1 MDENLDRILCSDQDV
16 VPSSAFVRNVMA
28 VVRHD
33 ASTPGPIPFPWRR
46 VVPGLVICAVA
57 LTALLVV
64 AVIQFS
70 GGAVARPVPRVFVN
84 IVENANRV
92 GLGWIGLGLVA
103 SFVPTRL
110 VSARI

>member
-1 MDENLDRILCSDQDV
+1 MSWRLCDMK
-16 VPSSAFVRNVMA
+16 PRFR
-28 VVRHD
+28 
-33 ASTPGPIPFPWRR
+33 GPIPFPWRR

-92 GLGWIGLGLVA
+92 GLDWARARCLICPDAARVRKNLTQSKIIWLGIPPQASVAVIGFLA
-103 SFVPTRL
+103 
-110 VSARI
+110 